1 MRCAPRTTAVVI
13 RTTFT
18 ISDTMG
24 QPATGGSGVAVADWG
39 ADFAPPDPVLAG
51 TLTMSSRTR
60 G

>member
-13 RTTFT
+13 RTTLT
-18 ISDTMG
+18 ISDAMG
-24 QPATGGSGVAVADWG
+24 QPATGGSGVAVAVWG
-39 ADFAPPDPVLAG
+39 AGFAPSVPVLAG